1 MSEELTDEQKK
12 ARRAEINR
20 QNAQKSTGPKSDAG
34 KMKSRINSLKNGS
47 RTVIMDNTDCCGI
60 ALLSGEDPTEYR
72 NMLAEYCRGLA
83 PRDCVEV
90 GIVQRIVDAQWRLL
104 RNSRLQTLEI
114 EGCLSEV
121 REIEHPG
128 MAPHLEGDI
137 DLISATRMALNS
149 KYPQQLERQEAVLIR
164 LINASLRELNMYR
177 KLNPLPQP
185 PVRPRTQYLGP
196 DFGPLGET
204 IKSYAAEVAENKEET
219 AQPATERSH
228 LETGSI
234 ASLERPVKPLTRA
247 AGSSVEGN
255 AFSDE
260 PGPAS

>member
-1 MSEELTDEQKK
+1 MSQEPTDEERK

-20 QNAQKSTGPKSDAG
+20 QNAQKSTGPKSEAG

-47 RTVIMDNTDCCGI
+47 RTVIMDNTDRCGI
-60 ALLSGEDPTEYR
+60 ALLTGEDPTEYR
-72 NMLAEYCRGLA
+72 NMVAEYCRGLA
-83 PRDCVEV
+83 PRDRVEV

-128 MAPHLEGDI
+128 MTPNLVGDL
-137 DLISATRMALNS
+137 DLIGASRMALNS
-149 KYPQQLERQEAVLIR
+149 KYPQQLERQEAVLAR
-164 LINASLRELNMYR
+164 LISTSLRELTMYG

-196 DFGPLGET
+196 DFGPLGEPVQ
-204 IKSYAAEVAENKEET
+204 SDAAEVAENKEEIAT
-219 AQPATERSH
+219 SATERSQ
-228 LETGSI
+228 LETSW
-234 ASLERPVKPLTRA
+234 SLAQERPAKPLVRA
-247 AGSSVEGN
+247 VGSCVEGN
-255 AFSDE
+255 AFSDQPE
-260 PGPAS
+260 PPY